1 MYRNVVLRWC
11 TEAVSAAID
20 IVSHIMGTI
29 WSAAIVYQLSY
40 RCCSAHVETQ
50 KRCEDKQL
58 VTVVLKVQYSLQ
70 LIVSSK
76 KGAGID
82 LLTRDSAFT
91 SMMRTTADEITALK
105 ATVCREWQMSRH
117 VPDFGAF

>member
-1 MYRNVVLRWC
+1 M
-11 TEAVSAAID
+11 
-20 IVSHIMGTI
+20 
-29 WSAAIVYQLSY
+29 
-40 RCCSAHVETQ
+40 
-50 KRCEDKQL
+50 
-58 VTVVLKVQYSLQ
+58 TVVLKVQYSLQ

-82 LLTRDSAFT
+82 LLTRNSAFT